1 MPVLRDG
8 EFVWRSSSRRPA
20 AATIPLSARSS
31 PSLVEAIDGQATV
44 ADIVARNAA
53 GLDAETADH
62 LVEAAFRTIEI
73 LYIDGIIAD
82 LRGL

>member
-8 EFVWRSSSRRPA
+8 EFVWRSVITAPGRGDHPP
-20 AATIPLSARSS
+20 IS
-31 PSLVEAIDGQATV
+31 PVVAQLVEAIDGQATV